1 MKDSSSSLS
10 ICALGGALWQ
20 LKRSFIDFDILSM
33 GKFSAYVPPDIK
45 HNDSP
50 DTFDSEIDIIESNIP
65 NQSDVNLEN
74 ETSKYMVLDT
84 VSLSNLEVL
93 YTLFDKSERGSLWGF
108 MNRTRTPFGR
118 RLLREWLCKPL
129 FRIADINRR
138 SSAIKVNTIFIYEPI
153 YK

>member
-1 MKDSSSSLS
+1 
-10 ICALGGALWQ
+10 
-20 LKRSFIDFDILSM
+20 M

-65 NQSDVNLEN
+65 NHSNVNLEN

-93 YTLFDKSERGSLWGF
+93 YTLFDKSEKGSLWGF

-138 SSAIKVNTIFIYEPI
+138 SSAIKVNTSIY
-153 YK
+153 